1 MLIEDDILP
10 KSMHV
15 FWKMAKGSVLYVSG
29 KKPGSWPKGC
39 MGQVV

>member
-29 KKPGSWPKGC
+29 RNLGL
-39 MGQVV
+39 GQRDVWGK